1 MFWTPLMLKSPS
13 LRKPRRRR
21 LNRYIFIQ
29 HTDLLYSISAI
40 RRESL
45 GPGVVAS
52 TNLEHKVWQDVTRR
66 LSTIGMKRQR
76 RKSSVVDAADDEDG
90 GRPRKRRARKSF
102 SGLTKAEVMFIIL
115 ALSGWLKLMVLQLES
130 ELRAALRRLEETEE
144 TEPLDEDTAEVL
156 RDELNLRER
165 EVAELRDEILRLKVQ
180 RPHEESVVETPTR
193 LLTPPQFVSFIS
205 YNVLL

>member
-1 MFWTPLMLKSPS
+1 
-13 LRKPRRRR
+13 
-21 LNRYIFIQ
+21 
-29 HTDLLYSISAI
+29 
-40 RRESL
+40 
-45 GPGVVAS
+45 
-52 TNLEHKVWQDVTRR
+52 
-66 LSTIGMKRQR
+66 
-76 RKSSVVDAADDEDG
+76 
-90 GRPRKRRARKSF
+90 
-102 SGLTKAEVMFIIL
+102 
-115 ALSGWLKLMVLQLES
+115 MVLQLES

-193 LLTPPQFVSFIS
+193 LLTPPPFVSSIS